1 MRSVVKAVELPNGV
15 TLQYVEQGDPSGTP
29 LILLHAIADS
39 WRSFE
44 LVLSHLPASIHAV
57 ALTQRGH
64 GDASRPETGYR
75 PDDFAADLAACMDVL
90 HLEAAVIAGGSSG
103 GFVARR
109 FAIDHPER
117 TLGLVFLGSPL
128 ALRGKPGVQE
138 MWDSTMSKLT
148 DPIDPGF
155 VRKFAESTLAQPV
168 PPAFMETLVQENLK
182 VPARVWKATMEGLL
196 EDDSSEELG
205 KVAAPTLI
213 IWGDQ
218 DSILPRGDQEIL
230 AEAIADSRLV
240 VYPGAGHACY
250 LEEPGRVASD
260 LVAFIDDVVD

>member
-1 MRSVVKAVELPNGV
+1 
-15 TLQYVEQGDPSGTP
+15 LQYVEQGDASGTP
-29 LILLHAIADS
+29 LILLHGIADS

-44 LVLSHLPASIHAV
+44 LVLPHLPASIHAFAV
-57 ALTQRGH
+57 TQRGH
-64 GDASRPETGYR
+64 GDASRPEIGYR
-75 PDDFAADLAACMDVL
+75 PDDFAADLAAFMDVL

-103 GFVARR
+103 GFIARR

-148 DPIDPGF
+148 DPIGPGF

-168 PPAFMETLVQENLK
+168 PPAFLETIVQENLK

-196 EDDSSEELG
+196 EDDSSDALDRIT
-205 KVAAPTLI
+205 APTLI

-218 DSILPRGDQEIL
+218 DSILTRSDQEAL
-230 AEAIADSRLV
+230 AEAIVDSRLV

-250 LEEPGRVASD
+250 WEEPGRVASD
-260 LVAFIDDVVD
+260 LAAFIDDVVD